1 MFNFIAE
8 LRRRHVLRVAGAY
21 AVVGWLLAQVS
32 VTLETALELPNWF
45 DTVIVSTLLIGF
57 PIALLLAWAFE
68 ITPEGVKR
76 SSAEDGTEIKAMRAT
91 DYAVIAGLLLVSALA
106 AWQLAG
112 IGGETGAD
120 KPTLNRVVEAEMS
133 SPEVDTNPVNVASIA
148 VLPFADLSADGDQE
162 YFSDG
167 IAEEILNVL
176 ARVDGLKVASR
187 TSSFQFKGRD
197 GINIPDVAQ
206 TLEVAHVLEGSVRKA
221 GDTVRITAQLIR
233 ADSDTHLWS
242 QTFDRRLTV
251 ENIFEI
257 QDEIATG
264 IVSQLGDQMDLGR
277 VNTLRFTAAADT
289 DNLRAYEAYLE
300 ARDLLSQR
308 SNDNLLEI
316 IGRFELAT
324 QLDPNFGRAWEA
336 LAAAYYVAPTFSVG
350 RARAVDFDKN
360 AKEAAEA
367 ALAINDQLPLAIAIS
382 SGGNLGFGANDT
394 VAWMEGV
401 NKGLSIDPDEAV
413 LIGWRG
419 QYLTSLGYF
428 EKGEADL
435 RRALEIDPLD
445 WISASWLIRNLILQ
459 RRVDEALGFLTE
471 RADLRSA
478 NGPLRGTLALA
489 LAAEGRQS
497 EAEAM
502 MIDTAPPGID
512 VERMKMA
519 FFDPDDNPEQAIAD
533 FMAALGPFARMF
545 EEMGGIPSDMRHN
558 LGDYKNITA
567 ENTRFWETIVWLWN
581 RPDFMQSPHRY
592 QLMQE
597 QGFVDYWRVHGFPPQ
612 CRQIDPLPDGRDFGC
627 D

>member
-1 MFNFIAE
+1 MFNLIAE
-8 LRRRHVLRVAGAY
+8 LRRRHVLRVAGGY
-21 AVVGWLLAQVS
+21 AVVGWVLAQVS

-57 PIALLLAWAFE
+57 PVALLLAWAFE

-76 SSAEDGTEIKAMRAT
+76 SSADEGADVTAMRGT
-91 DYAVIAGLLLVSALA
+91 DYVLIAGLLLVASLA
-106 AWQLAG
+106 VWQLTDTRG
-112 IGGETGAD
+112 HIGANESDPLGVAEAD
-120 KPTLNRVVEAEMS
+120 IANPD
-133 SPEVDTNPVNVASIA
+133 VDADIINNASIA
-148 VLPFADLSADGDQE
+148 VLPFADLSSDGDQE

-187 TSSFQFKGRD
+187 TSSFQFKGRE
-197 GINIPDVAQ
+197 GINIPEVAD

-221 GDTVRITAQLIR
+221 GETVRITAQLIR
-233 ADSDTHLWS
+233 AESDTHLWS

-257 QDEIATG
+257 QDEIATA
-264 IVSQLGDQMDLGR
+264 IVAQLGDRMDLGR

-308 SNDNLLEI
+308 SNDNLLDI
-316 IGRFELAT
+316 IEKFELAT
-324 QLDPNFGRAWEA
+324 ELDPNFGRAWEA

-350 RARAVDFDKN
+350 RANAIDFDQK
-360 AKEAAEA
+360 AKDASAA

-382 SGGNLGFGANDT
+382 TGGNLGYGANDAI
-394 VAWMEGV
+394 AWMEGI
-401 NKGLSIDPDEAV
+401 NAGLSIDPDEAV

-428 EKGEADL
+428 GKGEADL

-459 RRVDEALGFLTE
+459 RRVDEALGFLFE

-592 QLMQE
+592 RLMQE
-597 QGFVDYWRVHGFPPQ
+597 QGFVDYWRVSGFPPQ
-612 CRQIDPLPDGRDFGC
+612 CRSIDPLTDGRDFEC

>member
-76 SSAEDGTEIKAMRAT
+76 SSAEDGTDIKAMRAT

-106 AWQLAG
+106 VWQLAG
-112 IGGETGAD
+112 MGGETGGD
-120 KPTLNRVVEAEMS
+120 KPTLNRVVEAESS

-316 IGRFELAT
+316 IGKFELAT

-336 LAAAYYVAPTFSVG
+336 LAAAYYVAPSFSVG
-350 RARAVDFDKN
+350 RARAVDFDTN

-382 SGGNLGFGANDT
+382 SGGNLGYGANDT
-394 VAWMEGV
+394 VAWMEGI

-435 RRALEIDPLD
+435 RRAVEIDRLD

-459 RRVDEALGFLTE
+459 RRVDDALNVLTD

-478 NGPLRGTLALA
+478 NAPLQGMLALA
-489 LAAEGRQS
+489 LDAEGRNA
-497 EAEAM
+497 EAEALIM
-502 MIDTAPPGID
+502 DTAPPGLD
-512 VERMKMA
+512 VERMKVA
-519 FFDPDDNPEQAIAD
+519 FFTPDDNPERAIAD
-533 FMAALGPFARMF
+533 FMAALGPLARMF
-545 EEMGGIPSDMRHN
+545 DEMGGMPSDIRHN
-558 LGDYKNITA
+558 LGDYENITA
-567 ENTRFWETIVWLWN
+567 ENTRFWEVIVWLWN

-592 QLMQE
+592 RLMRD
-597 QGFVDYWRVHGFPPQ
+597 QGFVDYWDVHGLPPQ
-612 CRQIDPLPDGRDFGC
+612 CRRIDPLPDGRDFGC